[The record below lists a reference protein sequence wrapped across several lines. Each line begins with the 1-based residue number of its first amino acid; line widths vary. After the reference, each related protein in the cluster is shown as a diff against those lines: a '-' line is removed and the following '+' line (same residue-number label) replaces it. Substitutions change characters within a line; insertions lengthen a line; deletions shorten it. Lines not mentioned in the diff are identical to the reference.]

1 MISGSSILRQAQDFQ
16 HAARTPVRAPDRY
29 FATLYN
35 TQAFSSKLPSA
46 QNIVKLYRMVM
57 GLNAYIG
64 SGPGKKAGIWVETE
78 MEKYQCIQCG
88 HCCLNLYDAFCTS
101 AYEEDM
107 IRWEEEGRW
116 DMQKKLTVTIDEEV
130 YEGLREVIGPRK
142 ISRFIED
149 LVRPHVIKK
158 EIYAAYKE
166 MAADEVRESE
176 ALEWAEATFG
186 DVNDEAR

>member
-1 MISGSSILRQAQDFQ
+1 
-16 HAARTPVRAPDRY
+16 
-29 FATLYN
+29 
-35 TQAFSSKLPSA
+35 
-46 QNIVKLYRMVM
+46 
-57 GLNAYIG
+57 
-64 SGPGKKAGIWVETE
+64 
-78 MEKYQCIQCG
+78 
-88 HCCLNLYDAFCTS
+88 
-101 AYEEDM
+101 
-107 IRWEEEGRW
+107 
-116 DMQKKLTVTIDEEV
+116 MQKKLTLTIDEEV